1 MISTTRIPPSDAD
14 QLRARV
20 EELEADRRRLLMVI
34 ELLRELAGSLDYRDI
49 VHAVAR
55 RIGYAL
61 ELDRCSVFLTEKGGT
76 TVHLVASYEDPALR
90 SQIIQLGRYPEIR
103 QALETAAVV
112 NIPDVLHEPSLEAV
126 QDQLA
131 ARRVQSIT
139 VIPIAW
145 RRVVIGALF
154 LRTDRTRAPLSHP
167 DIQWA
172 KLVAGVTAQALRTAH
187 KFERLQARRRGGDG
201 AALERDRERAA
212 LIAFLAKLLAGYQTE
227 DEGAAD
233 ELVPRTGQAEL
244 DRLVG
249 VALTVL
255 RHEPRA

>member
-1 MISTTRIPPSDAD
+1 MISTTRLPPSDAD

-103 QALETAAVV
+103 QALETASVV

-154 LRTDRTRAPLSHP
+154 CAPTVPGPRCRIPTSSGPSWLPASPHRP
-167 DIQWA
+167 SVPPTSSSGSRPA
-172 KLVAGVTAQALRTAH
+172 AAAMTAPPSSAIGNAL
-187 KFERLQARRRGGDG
+187 
-201 AALERDRERAA
+201 
-212 LIAFLAKLLAGYQTE
+212 
-227 DEGAAD
+227 
-233 ELVPRTGQAEL
+233 P
-244 DRLVG
+244 
-249 VALTVL
+249 
-255 RHEPRA
+255 